1 MTTRAQAAR
10 LNRECTCA
18 QTDVPALQQQLGR
31 QLAQAG
37 VAHAVTETHS
47 HLFAESPVFVAD
59 THLSQMRRVV
69 EAVGAVARLPG
80 YVSRAL
86 AGAPLLARVESAA
99 RGVLFGFD
107 FHLEGE
113 QARLIEI
120 NTNAGGALLNVEL
133 RRSLRLC
140 CEAAVTGAGEDA
152 GSLEAGILGMFLDDW
167 RLARGDRRLATL
179 AIVDDAPA
187 SQYLY
192 PEFLL
197 YRNLFAAHGIQVL
210 IADPRELHYDGRVLS
225 CAGRSIDLIYNRV
238 TDFYLEEPAHAA
250 LASAYRDGAVVMT
263 PHPHAH
269 ALFARKHNLE
279 VLSDPDLLRGL
290 GAAESTVSTLAAA
303 VPRTLAVQGDE
314 QRWWAERRQWFFK
327 PAHGFGSRGAYRG
340 DKLTRRVLGELM
352 TGDYVAQRIVPPGER
367 HRVGGGGSAPFK
379 VDVRAYVYDA
389 RIHLLAA
396 RVYQGQTTNFR
407 TAGGGF
413 APVLIVGSVRKP

>member
-1 MTTRAQAAR
+1 
-10 LNRECTCA
+10 
-18 QTDVPALQQQLGR
+18 
-31 QLAQAG
+31 
-37 VAHAVTETHS
+37 
-47 HLFAESPVFVAD
+47 VFVAD
-59 THLSQMRRVV
+59 SHREQMRRVV
-69 EAVGAVARLPG
+69 EAVDAVARLPG
-80 YVSRAL
+80 YVSWAL
-86 AGAPLLARVESAA
+86 AGAPPLAHVQSAA

-120 NTNAGGALLNVEL
+120 NTNAGGALLNVAL
-133 RRSLRLC
+133 RRNQRVC
-140 CEAAVTGAGEDA
+140 CEDEAAGAGEDA
-152 GSLEAGILGMFLDDW
+152 GSLEAGILGMFLDEW

-187 SQYLY
+187 SQYLH

-197 YRNLFAAHGIQVL
+197 YRDLFAAQGIEAL

-225 CAGRSIDLIYNRV
+225 CAGRSVDLVYNRV

-250 LASAYRDGAVVMT
+250 LASAYRDGAVVLT
-263 PHPHAH
+263 PHPRAH
-269 ALFARKHNLE
+269 ALFARKHNLA

-290 GAAESTVSTLAAA
+290 GAAETTVSTLAAA
-303 VPRTLAVQGDE
+303 VPRTLAVEGDE

-352 TGDYVAQRIVPPGER
+352 TGDYVAQQIVPPGER
-367 HRVGGGGSAPFK
+367 HRGSGAGAAPFK

-407 TAGGGF
+407 TPGGGF
-413 APVLIVGSVRKP
+413 APVHIVVDPARRSMRNP